1 MQAPLGLPF
10 CLKIT
15 LAAATLPS
23 LAIDGYWKIR
33 QLRFLTCQRV
43 CWFGFSWKSVA
54 APGFHFVTWGHL
66 MFLRSV
72 WTSLLMVHTVVT
84 KGKRAKCAPSPN
96 QFSCHCPPSAWCFAL
111 LALLPVYVWTDRA
124 TGMALL
130 SGGHREFSKSKALLG
145 SINAVQRSRVQDLQ
159 NPDEDKPL
167 APHWR
172 VSTSIIATFYLCS
185 KFVSRIV
192 SEFFWIQRFSKN
204 CLQRFLDLL
213 TSWYFLHLQVQQRGV
228 PATQEIISKLLEGL
242 QIEDGR
248 PVLLVDCLPNRF
260 LDLFSILV
268 AISNQPLHLLFSL
281 EILFF
286 FAGTYLQSFTFLW
299 SYACKILC
307 IYIYIDLQWHNWT
320 HVSI

>member
-1 MQAPLGLPF
+1 
-10 CLKIT
+10 
-15 LAAATLPS
+15 
-23 LAIDGYWKIR
+23 
-33 QLRFLTCQRV
+33 
-43 CWFGFSWKSVA
+43 
-54 APGFHFVTWGHL
+54 
-66 MFLRSV
+66 
-72 WTSLLMVHTVVT
+72 MVHTAVT
-84 KGKRAKCAPSPN
+84 KGKQAKCAPSPN
-96 QFSCHCPPSAWCFAL
+96 QFSFHCPKSAWCFAL
-111 LALLPVYVWTDRA
+111 LALLADYVWTDRA

-260 LDLFSILV
+260 LDLLSILV
-268 AISNQPLHLLFSL
+268 AISNQPLHRLFSL

-286 FAGTYLQSFTFLW
+286 AGTYLQSCTFMW
-299 SYACKILC
+299 SYACVILC
-307 IYIYIDLQWHNWT
+307 IYKDLQWHNWT